1 MEFRKDVAGK
11 TYSMIKDLLLT
22 TKYYE
27 HKVIDYFS
35 NTKTGNK
42 ILNTTMDI
50 LQVPDKYFWAHIIK
64 NKQSAKAS
72 LCGMII
78 LQGI

>member
-1 MEFRKDVAGK
+1 MEFRKDVAEK

-42 ILNTTMDI
+42 ILNAI
-50 LQVPDKYFWAHIIK
+50 
-64 NKQSAKAS
+64 S
-72 LCGMII
+72 
-78 LQGI
+78 